1 MNYTEKKFRSCNARI
16 RDYTE
21 SGEEMF
27 DLISYSSFVARLH
40 YVKGA
45 WRLMLLPR
53 WKYSITTQSHIRKF
67 VKDVTGYELTF
78 SAMNGIPIYSEGLE
92 PMEVYI
98 LPCEE
103 ALRMIQGV
111 ELGMND
117 GTIIACKLV
126 EEHL

>member
-1 MNYTEKKFRSCNARI
+1 MMHEEKKFRSCNARI

-40 YVKGA
+40 FVKGA

-53 WKYSITTQSHIRKF
+53 WKYSVTTQSHIRKF
-67 VKDVTGYELTF
+67 VEDVTGYRITCADMAF
-78 SAMNGIPIYSEGLE
+78 SAECSIPIYREGLE
-92 PMEVYI
+92 QMEAYI

-103 ALRMIQGV
+103 ALRNMHYASIKI
-111 ELGMND
+111 LG
-117 GTIIACKLV
+117 
-126 EEHL
+126 